1 MDIVQFKCPN
11 CGGSVVFD
19 PKTQKHVCEYCMSD
33 FTEEEFGRIQEEQ
46 RGAEQNEYVIPVQEE
61 QDEFNNNTNLY
72 ICGSCGAEIIAD
84 DNTAA
89 TFCFYCHNPVALKGR
104 LTGACR
110 PEMVIPFSYTREQ
123 TLQIYKDWC
132 KKKWF
137 LPNDFTSEQQL
148 EKITGLYVPFWLA
161 DCTVDAQM
169 DGEAQIVHSH
179 TSGNYKITNTKI
191 FHVSRG
197 ATLDYRG
204 VPADASKK
212 LEDALMDAIE
222 PFDYRAFKPFSMTY
236 LAGFFAD
243 KYDVD
248 KAEVLPRIRTR
259 LEGSA
264 QDMLT
269 QDIKGY
275 TSVTP
280 GNKRTQIVHTTWHY
294 TMLPVWFM
302 TYKYHDKKYFF
313 AMNGQTGKV
322 QGILPISTA
331 KLLALAA
338 GLLVVVGT
346 IAGFIGGALS

>member
-46 RGAEQNEYVIPVQEE
+46 RGTEQNEYVIPDQAE

-132 KKKWF
+132 RKKWF

-179 TSGNYKITNTKI
+179 TSAECPLTPPKSWRTPSWTLLSPSITAPSSL
-191 FHVSRG
+191 F
-197 ATLDYRG
+197 
-204 VPADASKK
+204 P
-212 LEDALMDAIE
+212 
-222 PFDYRAFKPFSMTY
+222 
-236 LAGFFAD
+236 
-243 KYDVD
+243 
-248 KAEVLPRIRTR
+248 
-259 LEGSA
+259 
-264 QDMLT
+264 
-269 QDIKGY
+269 
-275 TSVTP
+275 
-280 GNKRTQIVHTTWHY
+280 
-294 TMLPVWFM
+294 
-302 TYKYHDKKYFF
+302 
-313 AMNGQTGKV
+313 
-322 QGILPISTA
+322 
-331 KLLALAA
+331 
-338 GLLVVVGT
+338 
-346 IAGFIGGALS
+346 